1 MLSDDT
7 TAPGDS
13 ADAVGDPRVDPSLE
27 AFNEPLTEEE
37 KRSIALRLG
46 PLLAGAGLLALGAA
60 YGALR
65 PDQMPVAALI
75 QGLAAVT
82 VSVSVGIRGVRGF
95 LARPTRD
102 LTAQLVTLA
111 VLAAMSVGDFI
122 TATLVPLLMELGQLF
137 EERSSRG
144 ARAAIEGIRK
154 LRAQRA
160 RRLDSDGSSE
170 EEVNPDEVR
179 KGEVVIVRPGE
190 VIPVDGK
197 VVSGHSSVD
206 QSPITGESVYAE
218 VEPGSDV
225 FSGTVNLGGLLRI
238 EAAGGGGE
246 SVIGRVLSLLRQVEQ
261 SKTAAIR
268 LVERLARVYLPII
281 VAIAAVTLF
290 LTGETRRAIAVLVVA
305 CPSAL
310 FLAGPVAM
318 VAATT
323 ACTRLRILIKSAT
336 FLETV
341 ADVRTLIF
349 DKTGTV
355 TMGSMTVHGIHTI
368 DGATEDEVLRAAAAC
383 AQGSLHPVSRAVALE
398 SEKRGLEI
406 EHAGKVLEEPGNGV
420 VAETDAGLCR
430 LGRAR
435 WLESLG
441 LEWEHGTAAK
451 NSTGAWVAR
460 GDRVLGYVALADR
473 PREEAFEALRQTS
486 RMGIDRMILITGDR
500 EEVAAS
506 VAEELGFD
514 EYVAEV
520 LPERKLELVR
530 QEQEAGRKVMMVG
543 DGVNDALAL
552 SGADVGVAVGARVN
566 EIALGGADV
575 ALMTSDLNRLWRLMG
590 IARFTRTLVVQN
602 ILLVAGF
609 SAIMIALASRGII
622 SPLTGAWLHNIDA
635 FFVIL
640 NSSRILRFAESFG
653 KAQVES
659 AGAPPASPASI
670 FAGTPNAAPPPGLL
684 PS

>member
-1 MLSDDT
+1 MNPAEQHGDT
-7 TAPGDS
+7 LPL
-13 ADAVGDPRVDPSLE
+13 DA
-27 AFNEPLTEEE
+27 FQEPLTQLER
-37 KRSIALRLG
+37 RSIALRLG
-46 PLLAGAGLLALGAA
+46 PLLAGAGLLALGSI
-60 YGALR
+60 YGALQ
-65 PDQMPVAALI
+65 PDQIAVAALV

-82 VSVSVGIRGVRGF
+82 VSVSVGVRGVRGF

-111 VLAAMSVGDFI
+111 VLAAMSVGDFV

-144 ARAAIEGIRK
+144 ARAAIDGIRK
-154 LRAQRA
+154 LRAHRA
-160 RRLDSDGSSE
+160 RRVGPDGE
-170 EEVNPDEVR
+170 HEVAPEDVR
-179 KGEVVIVRPGE
+179 EGEQVIVRPGE
-190 VIPVDGK
+190 IVPVDGT

-206 QSPITGESVYAE
+206 QSPITGESVYEE
-218 VEPGSDV
+218 VEPGSNV
-225 FSGTVNLGGLLRI
+225 YAGTVNLGGLLRVR
-238 EAAGGGGE
+238 AAGVG
-246 SVIGRVLSLLRQVEQ
+246 SDSIIGRVLSLLRQVEQ
-261 SKTAAIR
+261 SKTTAIR
-268 LVERLARVYLPII
+268 LVERCARVYLPAI

-355 TMGSMTVHGIHTI
+355 TMGSLTVDDVQTI
-368 DGATEDEVLRAAAAC
+368 GNASETDVLLCAAAC
-383 AQGSLHPVSRAVALE
+383 AHGSLHPISRAVAIE
-398 SEKRGLEI
+398 AEARGI
-406 EHAGKVLEEPGNGV
+406 TPEHAVKVLEEPGNGV
-420 VAETDAGLCR
+420 LAELESEVCR

-441 LEWEHGTAAK
+441 MSWDRSTVDEG
-451 NSTGAWVAR
+451 TGAWVAR
-460 GDRVLGYVALADR
+460 GNRVLGYIKLADR
-473 PREEAFEALRQTS
+473 PRKEALEALRET
-486 RMGIDRMILITGDR
+486 RRLGIDRIILITGDR
-500 EEVAAS
+500 EHVAAEVAA
-506 VAEELGFD
+506 ELGFD

-530 QEQEAGRKVMMVG
+530 KEQEAGRKVMMVG

-552 SGADVGVAVGARVN
+552 AGADVGVAVGARVN

-575 ALMTSDLNRLWRLMG
+575 ALMTSDLDRLWQLMR
-590 IARFTRTLVVQN
+590 IARFTRSLVVQN
-602 ILLVAGF
+602 ILLVAAF
-609 SAIMIALASRGII
+609 SALMIALASRGVI

-635 FFVIL
+635 LFVIL
-640 NSSRILRFAESFG
+640 NSSRILRFAELVGEARPYSLQETG
-653 KAQVES
+653 RS
-659 AGAPPASPASI
+659 SSNDSPQEEA
-670 FAGTPNAAPPPGLL
+670 AAVATPD
-684 PS
+684 

>member
-1 MLSDDT
+1 MN
-7 TAPGDS
+7 
-13 ADAVGDPRVDPSLE
+13 PSLE
-27 AFNEPLTEEE
+27 AFDEPLTEAE
-37 KRSIALRLG
+37 KRSIAVRLG
-46 PLLAGAGLLALGAA
+46 PLLVGAGLLALGVI

-111 VLAAMSVGDFI
+111 VLAAMSIGDFV

-154 LRAQRA
+154 LRAHRA
-160 RRLDSDGSSE
+160 RRIDVDGESE
-170 EEVNPDEVR
+170 IEVEVKPDEVR
-179 KGEVVIVRPGE
+179 QGDVVIVRPGE
-190 VIPVDGK
+190 IIPVDGT
-197 VVSGHSSVD
+197 VVAGHSSVD

-238 EAAGGGGE
+238 EAAGVGGE
-246 SVIGRVLSLLRQVEQ
+246 SVIGRVLSLLRQVER

-268 LVERLARVYLPII
+268 LVERCARVYLPII
-281 VAIAAVTLF
+281 VAIAAATLF
-290 LTGETRRAIAVLVVA
+290 LTGETRRAIAVLIVA

-355 TMGSMTVHGIHTI
+355 TMGSMTVHAIHTI
-368 DGATEDEVLRAAAAC
+368 GDATEDDVLRAAAAC

-398 SEKRGLEI
+398 AERRDLAVER
-406 EHAGKVLEEPGNGV
+406 AGKVLEEPGNGV

-435 WLESLG
+435 WLASLG
-441 LEWEHGTAAK
+441 LAWAHDDIAK
-451 NSTGAWVAR
+451 ETTGAWVAR

-473 PREEAFEALRQTS
+473 PRDEALEALRQTS
-486 RMGIDRMILITGDR
+486 RLGIERMILITGDR

-506 VAEELGFD
+506 VAAELGFD

-530 QEQEAGRKVMMVG
+530 QEQEAGRKVMMIG
-543 DGVNDALAL
+543 DGINDALAL

-575 ALMTSDLNRLWRLMG
+575 ALMTSDLNRLWQLMR
-590 IARFTRTLVVQN
+590 IAQFTRTLVVQN
-602 ILLVAGF
+602 ILLVAAF
-609 SAIMIALASRGII
+609 SALMITLASRGII
-622 SPLTGAWLHNIDA
+622 SPLTGAWLHNVDA

-640 NSSRILRFAESFG
+640 NSARVLRFAAYFG
-653 KAQVES
+653 VAQGES
-659 AGAPPASPASI
+659 AEASTLSPARIS
-670 FAGTPNAAPPPGLL
+670 AGLPTAAH
-684 PS
+684 PSEHGV

>member
-1 MLSDDT
+1 MN
-7 TAPGDS
+7 
-13 ADAVGDPRVDPSLE
+13 PSLE
-27 AFNEPLTEEE
+27 EFHEPLTEDEQ
-37 KRSIALRLG
+37 RSIARRLG
-46 PLLAGAGLLALGAA
+46 PLLVGSGLLALGVI

-95 LARPTRD
+95 LARPTTD

-111 VLAAMSVGDFI
+111 VLAAMSVGDFV

-154 LRAQRA
+154 LRARRA
-160 RRLDSDGSSE
+160 RRLDGDGAT
-170 EEVNPDEVR
+170 EVEVDPDEVEE
-179 KGEVVIVRPGE
+179 GDVVIVRPGE
-190 VIPVDGK
+190 VIPVDGT

-225 FSGTVNLGGLLRI
+225 YSGTVNLGGLLRI
-238 EAAGGGGE
+238 DASGVGGE

-268 LVERLARVYLPII
+268 LVERCAHIYLPLI

-355 TMGSMTVHGIHTI
+355 TRGSMTVHGIHTI
-368 DGATEDEVLRAAAAC
+368 GDATEDDVLRAAAAC

-398 SEKRGLEI
+398 SGRRGFEV
-406 EHAGKVLEEPGNGV
+406 EHADTVLEEPGNGV
-420 VAETDAGLCR
+420 VAETDGGLCR

-441 LEWEHGTAAK
+441 LEWEHGPRAAGG
-451 NSTGAWVAR
+451 TGAWVAR

-473 PREEAFEALRQTS
+473 PRDEALEALRQTR
-486 RMGIDRMILITGDR
+486 RMGIERMILITGDR

-506 VAEELGFD
+506 VAAELGFD

-530 QEQEAGRKVMMVG
+530 EEQEAGRKVMMIG

-575 ALMTSDLNRLWRLMG
+575 ALMTSDLNRLWQLMR
-590 IARFTRTLVVQN
+590 IARFTRSLVVQN
-602 ILLVAGF
+602 IMLVAGF
-609 SAIMIALASRGII
+609 SALMIALASRGVI
-622 SPLTGAWLHNIDA
+622 SPLVGAWLHNVDA

-640 NSSRILRFAESFG
+640 NSARVLRFAESVG
-653 KAQVES
+653 AVKVEAAPS
-659 AGAPPASPASI
+659 STPPAGLSPA
-670 FAGTPNAAPPPGLL
+670 TPAAATPSGLGVRG
-684 PS
+684 

>member
-1 MLSDDT
+1 MN
-7 TAPGDS
+7 P
-13 ADAVGDPRVDPSLE
+13 PLE
-27 AFNEPLTEEE
+27 ELHEPLTEEE
-37 KRSIALRLG
+37 QRSIAARLG
-46 PLLAGAGLLALGAA
+46 PLLVGAGLLALGVV

-65 PDQMPVAALI
+65 PDQAPVAALI

-95 LARPTRD
+95 LARPTQD

-111 VLAAMSVGDFI
+111 VLAAMSVGDFV

-160 RRLDSDGSSE
+160 RRVDG
-170 EEVNPDEVR
+170 DG
-179 KGEVVIVRPGE
+179 GEVEVDPDDVGEGDVVLVRPGE
-190 VIPVDGK
+190 IIPVDGR

-225 FSGTVNLGGLLRI
+225 YSGTVNLGGLLRI
-238 EAAGGGGE
+238 EASGVGGE

-268 LVERLARVYLPII
+268 LVERCAHIYLPLI

-290 LTGETRRAIAVLVVA
+290 VTGETRRAIAVLVVA

-355 TMGSMTVHGIHTI
+355 TMGSMTVHGIHTVG
-368 DGATEDEVLRAAAAC
+368 DATEEEVLRAAAAC

-398 SEKRGLEI
+398 SGRRGLAAEP
-406 EHAGKVLEEPGNGV
+406 AGSVLEEPGNGV
-420 VAETDAGLCR
+420 VAETDGGACR

-441 LEWEHGTAAK
+441 LVWEHGAAAAG
-451 NSTGAWVAR
+451 STGAWVAR
-460 GDRVLGYVALADR
+460 GDRVLGYIALADR
-473 PREEAFEALRQTS
+473 PREEALEALRQTR
-486 RMGIDRMILITGDR
+486 RMGIERMILITGDR

-506 VAEELGFD
+506 VAAELGFD

-530 QEQEAGRKVMMVG
+530 QEQEAGRKVMMIG

-575 ALMTSDLNRLWRLMG
+575 ALMTSDLNRLWQLMR
-590 IARFTRTLVVQN
+590 IARFTRSLVVQN

-609 SAIMIALASRGII
+609 SALMIALASRGVI
-622 SPLTGAWLHNIDA
+622 SPLVGAWLHNVDA

-640 NSSRILRFAESFG
+640 NSSRVLRFAESVG
-653 KAQVES
+653 AVRVES
-659 AGAPPASPASI
+659 APSSSPPPAGLSPAEPAVS
-670 FAGTPNAAPPPGLL
+670 PSPPLGA
-684 PS
+684 

>member
-1 MLSDDT
+1 MLPHDQPAARAST
-7 TAPGDS
+7 
-13 ADAVGDPRVDPSLE
+13 DAVAATDIKPSLE
-27 AFNEPLTEEE
+27 EFHEPLTEAEQ
-37 KRSIALRLG
+37 RSIAMRLG
-46 PLLAGAGLLALGAA
+46 PLMVGAGLLALGAI

-65 PDQMPVAALI
+65 PDQGQVAALI
-75 QGLAAVT
+75 QGLAALT
-82 VSVSVGIRGVRGF
+82 VSISVGIRGVRGF

-111 VLAAMSVGDFI
+111 VLAAMSIGDFV
-122 TATLVPLLMELGQLF
+122 TATLVPLFMELGQLF

-154 LRAQRA
+154 LRAHRA
-160 RRLDSDGSSE
+160 RRLDSDGSTE
-170 EEVNPDEVR
+170 VEVNPDEVR
-179 KGEVVIVRPGE
+179 EGDVVIVRPGE
-190 VIPVDGK
+190 IIPVDGK

-238 EAAGGGGE
+238 EASGVGGE

-268 LVERLARVYLPII
+268 LVERGARVYLPII
-281 VAIAAVTLF
+281 VAIAAATLF

-355 TMGSMTVHGIHTI
+355 TMGSMTVHEIHTI
-368 DGATEDEVLRAAAAC
+368 GDVTEDEVLRAAATC

-398 SEKRGLEI
+398 SKRRGLEV

-441 LEWEHGTAAK
+441 LVWERDSVAK
-451 NSTGAWVAR
+451 ESTGAWVSR
-460 GDRVLGYVALADR
+460 GDQVLGYVALADR
-473 PREEAFEALRQTS
+473 PREEALEALRQT
-486 RMGIDRMILITGDR
+486 RRLGIERMILITGDR

-506 VAEELGFD
+506 VAAELGFD

-530 QEQEAGRKVMMVG
+530 QEQEAGRKVMMIG

-575 ALMTSDLNRLWRLMG
+575 ALMTSDLNRLWQLMR
-590 IARFTRTLVVQN
+590 IAEFTRSLVVQN
-602 ILLVAGF
+602 LLLVAGF
-609 SAIMIALASRGII
+609 SALLITLASRGVI

-635 FFVIL
+635 LFVIM
-640 NSSRILRFAESFG
+640 NSSRILRFAEYIG
-653 KAQVES
+653 TVQVES
-659 AGAPPASPASI
+659 DEPPLISPATI
-670 FAGTPNAAPPPGLL
+670 AAGTPTAAPGHG
-684 PS
+684 SI

>member
-1 MLSDDT
+1 MS
-7 TAPGDS
+7 S
-13 ADAVGDPRVDPSLE
+13 SLE
-27 AFNEPLTEEE
+27 DLDEPLTEAEQ
-37 KRSIALRLG
+37 RSIALRLG
-46 PLLAGAGLLALGAA
+46 PLLAGAGLLALGSI

-75 QGLAAVT
+75 QGLAALT

-111 VLAAMSVGDFI
+111 VLAAVSIGDFV

-154 LRAQRA
+154 LRAHRA
-160 RRLDSDGSSE
+160 RRLEGDGESE
-170 EEVNPDEVR
+170 VEVSPDEVHA
-179 KGEVVIVRPGE
+179 GDVVLVRPGE
-190 VIPVDGK
+190 IIPVDGK
-197 VVSGHSSVD
+197 VLSGHSSVD
-206 QSPITGESVYAE
+206 QSPITGESLYAE

-225 FSGTVNLGGLLRI
+225 YSGTVNLGGLLRI
-238 EAAGGGGE
+238 EAAGVGEE

-268 LVERLARVYLPII
+268 LVERCAHIYLPAI

-310 FLAGPVAM
+310 FLAGPVVM

-341 ADVRTLIF
+341 ADVSTLIF

-355 TMGSMTVHGIHTI
+355 TRGSMTVHEIRPVG
-368 DGATEDEVLRAAAAC
+368 DATEDEVLHVAAAC

-398 SEKRGLEI
+398 SQRRGLRVER
-406 EHAGKVLEEPGNGV
+406 AGKVLEEPGNGV
-420 VAETDAGLCR
+420 VAETDSGLYR

-441 LEWEHGTAAK
+441 LEGEFDAAARGT
-451 NSTGAWVAR
+451 TGAWVAR
-460 GDRVLGYVALADR
+460 GDRVLGFVALADR
-473 PREEAFEALRQTS
+473 PRDEALEALRQT
-486 RMGIDRMILITGDR
+486 RQMGIERMILITGDR

-506 VAEELGFD
+506 VAAELDFD

-530 QEQEAGRKVMMVG
+530 QEQEAGRKVMMIG

-575 ALMTSDLNRLWRLMG
+575 ALMTSDLNRLWQLMR
-590 IARFTRTLVVQN
+590 IARFTRSLVVQN

-609 SAIMIALASRGII
+609 SAVMIALASRGVI
-622 SPLTGAWLHNIDA
+622 SPLVGAWLHNIDA

-640 NSSRILRFAESFG
+640 NSSRVLRFAESVG
-653 KAQVES
+653 KGGVDSAES
-659 AGAPPASPASI
+659 PVISPASLTAGAP
-670 FAGTPNAAPPPGLL
+670 T
-684 PS
+684 